1 MGVKKKG
8 EWDGEK
14 NGGQIM
20 GRDGKREQVREG
32 VLCSQFELPL

>member
-1 MGVKKKG
+1 MGVKKR
-8 EWDGEK
+8 EWDRQK

-20 GRDGKREQVREG
+20 GRDGKRQKVREG